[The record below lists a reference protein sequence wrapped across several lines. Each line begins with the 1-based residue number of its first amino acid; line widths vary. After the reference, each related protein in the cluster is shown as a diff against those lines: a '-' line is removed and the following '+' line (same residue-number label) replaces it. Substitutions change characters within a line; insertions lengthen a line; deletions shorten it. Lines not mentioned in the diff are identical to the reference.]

1 MRIASTLLSLS
12 SLPIGLS
19 MALAEN
25 LEAMQRFSNMGAEQ
39 QAAFVASARAVSS
52 KAGMHALVNSLVR
65 P

>member
-1 MRIASTLLSLS
+1 MDFS

-25 LEAMQRFSNMGAEQ
+25 LEAMQRFSNMSADQ

-52 KAGMHALVNSLVR
+52 KAEMHALVSSLDR